1 MKTEEETYSEVQKI
15 FKKLGKEEGIS
26 NSEGKIIRLNGR
38 WVMFD
43 TSYLP
48 FGALKELDELL
59 GPVSRTILYRMGERC
74 GRVIYDRY
82 ANLGFDRDSCLK
94 FIAAA
99 AWYFGWG
106 LVDFEIKEDHAKVRI
121 YNSFEAES
129 NIINNG
135 INPENSCHFIKGV
148 MAGVWGRY
156 SGGDWFVTEPKC
168 KARGDEYCEFILKP
182 DLKSKT

>member
-1 MKTEEETYSEVQKI
+1 MKAEGEIYSEVQKF

-26 NSEGKIIRLNGR
+26 NNEGRIIRLDRR

-59 GPVSRTILYRMGERC
+59 GPVSHTILYRTGERC
-74 GRVIYDRY
+74 GRAIYDTY
-82 ANLGFDRDSCLK
+82 ANLGFDRDTCLK

-106 LVDFEIKEDHAKVRI
+106 LIDFEIKEDHGKARV

-135 INPENSCHFIKGV
+135 INSENSCNLIKGAI
-148 MAGVWGRY
+148 AGVWSRY
-156 SGGDWFVTEPKC
+156 IKESWSITETKC
-168 KARGDEYCEFILKP
+168 KARGDEYCEFVVKP
-182 DLKSKT
+182 GLKSQS